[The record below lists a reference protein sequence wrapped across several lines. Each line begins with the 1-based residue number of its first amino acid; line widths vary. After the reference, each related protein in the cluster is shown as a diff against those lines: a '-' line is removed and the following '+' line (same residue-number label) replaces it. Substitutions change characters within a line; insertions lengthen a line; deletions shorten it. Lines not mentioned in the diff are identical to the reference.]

1 MRTLLT
7 LSAAAVLLAAAGCRK
22 QVSHQTVRS
31 KVANYE
37 AAVDIACGV
46 IDDHFKVIRKREKR
60 SDGTWLIE
68 SDYMTETL
76 DMGRRTRRFCRT
88 TVTPIDDY
96 EVDVLVHCLE
106 QRDTSETGYGTNS
119 ADAQWS
125 TETHDSELERKI
137 LEEIQY
143 ALDKAE
149 EAR

>member
-1 MRTLLT
+1 MRTFPVL
-7 LSAAAVLLAAAGCRK
+7 AAALIVVAAGCRT
-22 QVSHQTVRS
+22 QVSHQTARS

-46 IDDHFKVIRKREKR
+46 IDDHFKVIKKREKR
-60 SDGTWLIE
+60 SDDTWLIE
-68 SDYMTETL
+68 SDYQVETL
-76 DMGRRTRRFCRT
+76 DMGRKTRRWCRA

-96 EVDVLVHCLE
+96 EVDVLVHVLE

-125 TETHDSELERKI
+125 AETHDSELERKI

-149 EAR
+149 ENR